1 MQLSPVRSVIIRV
14 MMTTQREFD
23 LFITSMITDGI
34 GRHKVL
40 LTINHKSHNIGKK
53 KNSQVM
59 KERENL
65 QLKENCNFY
74 VNCNRSV

>member
-1 MQLSPVRSVIIRV
+1 MK
-14 MMTTQREFD
+14 REFN
-23 LFITSMITDGI
+23 LFITSTCMITDGI

-40 LTINHKSHNIGKK
+40 LPINHKSYNFGKK

-74 VNCNRSV
+74 VNCNFFYN